1 MLPPQYQQ
9 RAPRARPPQ
18 PSTCS
23 EDKSSQY
30 QHHFSPDSFL
40 SDVDFLTSSSFSSSS
55 STPHL
60 FPDLPAAFPPADTTP
75 LFYNPLQPQ
84 PQPCFFSG
92 PAASNFIDIT
102 LQPCMGFPD
111 LLDSTTTGIDWTAL
125 DCLSGSSELNGTPN
139 VFESASPDPPPPG
152 PQQQHQPAPD
162 ATKSTTSAWSTKKTV
177 SMPSG
182 ATPTSLST
190 PSPASRESSP
200 KHTAAASRVSK
211 RQLNTLAARRYRQR
225 RIDRMNQLEAELE
238 AVKRERDELK
248 MRVSKLEGETDALR
262 SMVQEKSR

>member
-1 MLPPQYQQ
+1 
-9 RAPRARPPQ
+9 
-18 PSTCS
+18 
-23 EDKSSQY
+23 
-30 QHHFSPDSFL
+30 
-40 SDVDFLTSSSFSSSS
+40 
-55 STPHL
+55 
-60 FPDLPAAFPPADTTP
+60 
-75 LFYNPLQPQ
+75 
-84 PQPCFFSG
+84 
-92 PAASNFIDIT
+92 
-102 LQPCMGFPD
+102 MGFPD

-139 VFESASPDPPPPG
+139 VFESASPGTYTHICSLNRPSNMGTNTNQLNEDPPPPG

-162 ATKSTTSAWSTKKTV
+162 ATKSTTSAWSTNKTV